1 MFTKHVLTIDYML
14 ATMSYIGTGDTETG
28 KEWVLSVI
36 LELYQGHH
44 IYRQGSNGFCGS

>member
-28 KEWVLSVI
+28 KEWVVKCDTGVVSRTT
-36 LELYQGHH
+36 H
-44 IYRQGSNGFCGS
+44 I